1 MPWIFVGSRIH
12 DGLFDAQVEGNIVT
26 TYHDP
31 ATIIDNPLDSGG
43 DDTVYGV
50 NSRLVPRV
58 GTPVTLTLR
67 PAGPP
72 PGTERRQEK
81 QP

>member
-1 MPWIFVGSRIH
+1 MVNGYFE
-12 DGLFDAQVEGNIVT
+12 AQVEGNIVT

-31 ATIIDNPLDSGG
+31 ATILDNPSDGGG

-50 NSRLVPRV
+50 NSALVPRV

-67 PAGPP
+67 ALSAAKPRADRAG
-72 PGTERRQEK
+72 GNR
-81 QP
+81 